1 MAKQGVI
8 LRTNGK
14 IEPVEIDS
22 LEDMQSAVGGMID
35 VLHLAGGEQK
45 HGMSVYIND
54 EGRLL
59 EQPLNMTVCLWLLRR
74 DAYDGLSMPI
84 HGDVLIMGPT
94 SKEGESTSLSAD
106 IIDMIPRFWVEPSIE
121 VFSFDEAE
129 ARMAK
134 LDRDDAKP
142 MD

>member
-8 LRTNGK
+8 IRTNGK
-14 IEPVEIDS
+14 IEPVKIGS

-35 VLHLAGGEQK
+35 VLHLAGSEQK

-59 EQPLNMTVCLWLLRR
+59 EQPINMTVCLWLLRR

-94 SKEGESTSLSAD
+94 NKKGESTSLSTD

-121 VFSFDEAE
+121 VFSFDEAGIP
-129 ARMAK
+129 
-134 LDRDDAKP
+134 DRDDAKP